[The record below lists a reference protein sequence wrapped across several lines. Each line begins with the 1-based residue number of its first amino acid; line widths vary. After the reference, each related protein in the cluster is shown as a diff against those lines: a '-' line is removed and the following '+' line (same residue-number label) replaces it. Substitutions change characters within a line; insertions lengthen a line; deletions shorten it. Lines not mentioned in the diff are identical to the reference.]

1 MKSSEIL
8 SKAANIIEQE
18 IIDYKGNKALG
29 GCYAIL
35 LALGYS
41 GKNAE
46 SYRQKAVF
54 AQSYFE
60 KYRPE
65 WTLIYE
71 RIGLHWWPMGNNP
84 ERVKALR
91 DAAKDALENGD

>member
-8 SKAANIIEQE
+8 SKAADIIEQE
-18 IIDYKGNKALG
+18 ILDYKGNKALG

-35 LALGYS
+35 LALGYN
-41 GKNAE
+41 GKDVE

-60 KYRPE
+60 KYKPDFAKA
-65 WTLIYE
+65 TPV
-71 RIGLHWWPMGNNP
+71 GLH
-84 ERVKALR
+84 
-91 DAAKDALENGD
+91 